1 MPKKL
6 KSQSKQKDLETKNK
20 RKKLVVN
27 EGLSTNSQKVVFSLL
42 NLIKNDL
49 FLFSFIKYCNER

>member
-6 KSQSKQKDLETKNK
+6 KSESKQKDLETKNK

-42 NLIKNDL
+42 NLIKNVL
-49 FLFSFIKYCNER
+49 FLFFFIKYCNER